1 MRNESSALQETI
13 VALQQ
18 KQAQELH
25 LLKEQFHTTYEG
37 LKPINL
43 IKNTFHDVTSSP
55 EVKSSIVNNAI
66 GLATGYLSKKL
77 LIGGTHNP
85 IKKILGAIVEFS
97 VASFVAKRADDF
109 KPAAKEESEENK
121 QPKENEQPVF

>member
-1 MRNESSALQETI
+1 MKNKNESIALQEAI
-13 VALQQ
+13 EALQL
-18 KQAQELH
+18 KQAQELL
-25 LLKEQFHTTYEG
+25 LLKEQFHNTYES
-37 LKPINL
+37 LKPLNL
-43 IKNTFHDVTSSP
+43 IKNTFQDVVSSP

-109 KPAAKEESEENK
+109 KPATKEEEIIT
-121 QPKENEQPVF
+121 QPK

>member
-1 MRNESSALQETI
+1 MKKRNESSVLQNAI
-13 VALQQ
+13 LSLQR
-18 KQAQELH
+18 KQAQELDS
-25 LLKEQFHTTYEG
+25 LKEQFHITYES

-43 IKNTFHDVTSSP
+43 IKNTFRDATSSP
-55 EVKSSIVNNAI
+55 EVKSGLVNNAI

-97 VASFVAKRADDF
+97 VASFVAKRADNF
-109 KPAAKEESEENK
+109 KPAAKEEL
-121 QPKENEQPVF
+121 KENEQPVF